1 MDWNRIEGN
10 RKPGKGQVKEKWG
23 TLTDD
28 ELEQI
33 NGRREH
39 LEGTI
44 QECYGIAKDQAKKD
58 VDAWYNSI
66 KW

>member
-10 RKPGKGQVKEKWG
+10 WKQVKGQGKEKWG
-23 TLTDD
+23 KLTDD
-28 ELEQI
+28 ELDQM
-33 NGRREH
+33 NGRRER
-39 LEGTI
+39 LEGKI
-44 QECYGIAKDQAKKD
+44 RERYGIAKGQAKKD